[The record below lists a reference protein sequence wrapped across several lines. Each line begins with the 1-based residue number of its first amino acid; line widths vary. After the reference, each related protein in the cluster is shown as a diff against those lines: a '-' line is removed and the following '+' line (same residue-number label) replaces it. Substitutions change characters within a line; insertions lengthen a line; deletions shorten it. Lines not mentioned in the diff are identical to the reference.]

1 MESTDGFT
9 EKLTIGQKEFDVM
22 NMTLKVCELKFY
34 DKNPRIYN
42 TLNTNGNVPDQ
53 IEIEEYM
60 TRQEHVKQLKS
71 SIESNGGLIDPLIV
85 RGGDNIVLE
94 GNSRLAAY
102 RLLNKIDPIKW
113 GIVKCK
119 ILPSDIDDNAI
130 FTLLGQ
136 YHIIGRKDWDAF
148 EQANYLYRRHK
159 ETKTPFETMA
169 EELGITKGDVE
180 RMINVIT
187 FMIQNN
193 DLDNHRWSY
202 YEEYLK
208 NSGIK
213 NYKKNNPESKID
225 ERVVIAVKNGDI
237 EAAADIRK
245 LGTMAK
251 MTSKVAKKNM
261 DSFLNGNES
270 LYTAY
275 QNIQDS
281 GDLDFELTYLKKV
294 REKINDPDFEKG
306 ILENTKKVDALSFE
320 IKKLI
325 TRLTSIQAKLGK

>member
-1 MESTDGFT
+1 MELTDGIT
-9 EKLTIGQKEFDVM
+9 EKLTIGQKEFNVT
-22 NMTLKVCELKFY
+22 NLSLKVCELKFY

-42 TLNTNGNVPDQ
+42 TLNTNGNVPEQ
-53 IEIEEYM
+53 TEIEEYM
-60 TRQEHVKQLKS
+60 IRQEQVKQLKS

-119 ILPSDIDDNAI
+119 VLPSDIDDNAI

-148 EQANYLYRRHK
+148 EQANYLYRRHQD
-159 ETKTPFETMA
+159 TKTPFETMA
-169 EELGITKGDVE
+169 KELGITKGDVE

-187 FMIQNN
+187 FMVQNN

-213 NYKKNNPESKID
+213 NFKKNNPETNLDKRIV
-225 ERVVIAVKNGDI
+225 EAVKNGEI

-245 LGTMAK
+245 LGTIAK
-251 MTSKVAKKNM
+251 MNTKVAKKNM
-261 DSFLNGNES
+261 DSFLGGEET
-270 LYTAY
+270 LYDAY
-275 QNIQDS
+275 QNVQDS
-281 GDLDFELTYLKKV
+281 GDLDYELTYLKKV
-294 REKINDPDFEKG
+294 REKINEPEFEKG
-306 ILENTKKVDALSFE
+306 ILENTKKVDALTFE
-320 IKKLI
+320 IKKI
-325 TRLTSIQAKLGK
+325 ISRLTTIQTKLGK